1 MEVAYCVCYSV
12 GKAKL
17 QETGLCLD
25 GVFSNPT
32 FQSISPL
39 KK

>member
-1 MEVAYCVCYSV
+1 V

-25 GVFSNPT
+25 GVFKNAM
-32 FQSISPL
+32 FQAISPL